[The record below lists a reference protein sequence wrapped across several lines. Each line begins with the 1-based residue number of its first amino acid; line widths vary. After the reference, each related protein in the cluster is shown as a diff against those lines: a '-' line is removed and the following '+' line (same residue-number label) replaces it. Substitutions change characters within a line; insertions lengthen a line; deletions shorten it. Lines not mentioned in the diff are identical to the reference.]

1 MISIN
6 IFNNVKDNQEDET
19 ITVFNNIEK
28 KVINNYDEELK
39 TYMLVNQ
46 NNTTGYRNVQFITDE
61 VYAQTVRVK
70 GEVVHEVIKQ
80 EMYQAYIKEKNKR
93 PNGVAHLVT
102 LCKKDDARKVTA
114 LLEKHFDYEYEK
126 HEFDILK
133 IIEEATDVR
142 NARFD
147 VKIETVN
154 SVSLRGTRVNDTNYY
169 ADMLRKGNL
178 KGVIISYDF
187 LEQTV
192 TFRISIDGSIF
203 LYNQLSDFE
212 ILDLVEDI
220 LNI

>member
-6 IFNNVKDNQEDET
+6 IFNNKNATQEDEEL
-19 ITVFNNIEK
+19 TVFDYQENKLVNNFDEK
-28 KVINNYDEELK
+28 LQ

-46 NNTTGYRNVQFITDE
+46 STPTGYRNIQFIVDE

-80 EMYQAYIKEKNKR
+80 EIYQAYVKERKKR
-93 PNGVAHLVT
+93 ENGVAHLVT
-102 LCKKDDARKVTA
+102 LCRKDDAHKVTS
-114 LLEKHFDYEYEK
+114 LLEKHFNYDYKK

-154 SVSLRGTRVNDTNYY
+154 SVSLKGTKVNDTNYY
-169 ADMLRKGNL
+169 ADMLRRGNL

-187 LEQTV
+187 LDQTV
-192 TFRISIDGSIF
+192 TFRINVDGSIL
-203 LYNQLSDFE
+203 LYNQLNDFE